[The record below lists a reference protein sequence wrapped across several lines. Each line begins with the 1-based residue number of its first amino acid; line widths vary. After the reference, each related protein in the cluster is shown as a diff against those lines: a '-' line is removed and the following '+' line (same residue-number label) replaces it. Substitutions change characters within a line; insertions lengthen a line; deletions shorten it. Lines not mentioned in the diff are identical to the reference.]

1 MGGSFG
7 ASLGS
12 FFGGALFVVGLIVSI
27 STLSPA
33 GLGLMGA
40 GYLLLDMSGFF
51 QGKNVILVNATTV
64 MVSDPETYEKVKVDS
79 VVRYDKLGWDAP
91 KYLANYAKSGDAQ
104 FRAFYNF
111 GKSDYLDGIPQ
122 VRLQTTGV
130 IKESVEE
137 LLAADTGVTKFTLY
151 NFNMSPTP
159 PEKEWVLFYLQSNYD
174 YNISTQLCT
183 INGAMYEMTS
193 YVYNVNNNTYD
204 ATLTPVATYKKVYY
218 TLVEVN
224 IDSYDSTTELIT
236 TTTTSKVQ
244 TYAQNSL
251 GILINT
257 QDTITSVVTSYEPID
272 TVESS
277 RNITLD
283 KIEIEPSG
291 VSDDLIIAV
300 PQYPQIALFYYATY
314 IPDSNPNRRYIWI
327 QSYTNEEN
335 IGQLISKSVKSTN
348 QIETYP
354 FVMLRNSFHDITE
367 YAPSNISTNIHDYP
381 TWGDF
386 FQAMASTGFSQV
398 RSEWRYKNTKEF
410 LKRINVNVDD
420 MIEAYHKNGDVGN
433 LRDAYF
439 HFGIR
444 PSDQGETVSKALYEI
459 LEYFDEELHPTEPLI
474 KMALGISCHTFIADI
489 KWRYLFPE
497 IKNEVIGNVGTYK
510 HEIKDWLIVRE
521 YVINTVTESPTWD
534 EAVAAGYDPS
544 HLRYGG
550 RRGEVPGALYYY
562 YSPLF
567 KITKTY
573 SIEVTRNPEKV
584 YEANDDGIST
594 WTGGYKNGELLYTI
608 PWRDATVVITAQ
620 DYNYVS
626 DGDAYVSKAKYGYG
640 TRVSRTVQGNQNP
653 IGFLDFVYSDWDM
666 NFDGGPLGDE
676 DPHTRYTLVV
686 KKQITATQ
694 TRTYYMY
701 IPRTLYYIA
710 QDAEDGVADV
720 YLGDEE
726 FWLPLPVVL
735 VDKLSVIEK
744 TQLIG
749 NCMFITF
756 FAYQKKH
763 LNWYETEE
771 FGAII
776 KALGIVIVFVSIFV
790 SIVTFNPGPTAT
802 AMEIFTVI
810 LERLL
815 VSAALYG
822 ALTLISTYVADTT
835 LKMILSVAAT
845 AIAMYAGGAFDSLE
859 GMNVVKLLELPV
871 QACDI
876 YTKDLQSKIASVAE
890 KTQNLMSQYEAR
902 MEEYEDA
909 FAKINGGL
917 STKSLASMPYDA
929 SGSYRET
936 ADLGYFQSCSMF
948 YAAGISLYTNFNSLY
963 TGFFDETVSKYC
975 SNQLRLGV
983 LSDS

>member
-7 ASLGS
+7 ESLGS

-151 NFNMSPTP
+151 DFNMSPTP

-183 INGAMYEMTS
+183 INSAMYEMTS
-193 YVYNVNNNTYD
+193 YVYNVNNDTYD

-224 IDSYDSTTELIT
+224 IDPYDSTTELIT

-251 GILINT
+251 NILIDT
-257 QDTITSVVTSYEPID
+257 QDTVTSVTTSYEPID
-272 TVESS
+272 TVEPSK
-277 RNITLD
+277 NITLD
-283 KIEIEPSG
+283 RIEIEPSG
-291 VSDDLIIAV
+291 VSNDLIIAV

-314 IPDSNPNRRYIWI
+314 IPDSNSGRRYIWI

-335 IGQLISKSVKSTN
+335 IGQLVSKSVKSTG

-354 FVMLRNSFHDITE
+354 FVMLRNSFHDID
-367 YAPSNISTNIHDYP
+367 DYP
-381 TWGDF
+381 TSPVSTNVADYESYETF
-386 FQAMASTGFSQV
+386 KTAMAEYGHSTP
-398 RSEWRYKNTKEF
+398 RTEWRYKNTKEF

-420 MIEAYHKNGDVGN
+420 MIKAYHENGDVSN

-439 HFGIR
+439 HFGVR
-444 PSDQGETVSKALYEI
+444 PSDEGEAVSKALYEI

-510 HEIKDWLIVRE
+510 HEIKDWLIIRE
-521 YVINTVTESPTWD
+521 YVITTVIESPTWD

-544 HLRYGG
+544 YLRYGS
-550 RRGEVPGALYYY
+550 RRSEVPGALYYRY
-562 YSPLF
+562 EPLF

-573 SIEVTRNPEKV
+573 SIEVIRNPDKV
-584 YEANDDGIST
+584 YEANEDGISQ
-594 WTGGYKNGELLYTI
+594 WTGGYRDGELIYTI
-608 PWRDATVVITAQ
+608 PWRNTTVEITTQ
-620 DYNYVS
+620 DYDYVF
-626 DGDAYVSKAKYGYG
+626 DGEEYGFEPKYGYG
-640 TRVSRTVQGNQNP
+640 TYVSRTVQGNQRP
-653 IGFLDFVYSDWDM
+653 IGFLDVVYSDWDM

-710 QDAEDGVADV
+710 QDAEDGIADV

-815 VSAALYG
+815 ISAALYG

-845 AIAMYAGGAFDSLE
+845 AIAMYAGGAFDNLE

-902 MEEYEDA
+902 MEEFEDA
-909 FAKINGGL
+909 FAKINRGL

-929 SGSYRET
+929 GSSYQET

-948 YAAGISLYTNFNSLY
+948 YAAGTSLYTNFNSLY

>member
-1 MGGSFG
+1 M
-7 ASLGS
+7 
-12 FFGGALFVVGLIVSI
+12 
-27 STLSPA
+27 
-33 GLGLMGA
+33 
-40 GYLLLDMSGFF
+40 
-51 QGKNVILVNATTV
+51 
-64 MVSDPETYEKVKVDS
+64 
-79 VVRYDKLGWDAP
+79 
-91 KYLANYAKSGDAQ
+91 
-104 FRAFYNF
+104 
-111 GKSDYLDGIPQ
+111 
-122 VRLQTTGV
+122 
-130 IKESVEE
+130 
-137 LLAADTGVTKFTLY
+137 
-151 NFNMSPTP
+151 
-159 PEKEWVLFYLQSNYD
+159 
-174 YNISTQLCT
+174 
-183 INGAMYEMTS
+183 
-193 YVYNVNNNTYD
+193 
-204 ATLTPVATYKKVYY
+204 
-218 TLVEVN
+218 
-224 IDSYDSTTELIT
+224 
-236 TTTTSKVQ
+236 
-244 TYAQNSL
+244 
-251 GILINT
+251 
-257 QDTITSVVTSYEPID
+257 
-272 TVESS
+272 
-277 RNITLD
+277 
-283 KIEIEPSG
+283 
-291 VSDDLIIAV
+291 
-300 PQYPQIALFYYATY
+300 ALFYYATY
-314 IPDSNPNRRYIWI
+314 IPDSNSGRRYIWI

-335 IGQLISKSVKSTN
+335 IEQLVSKSVKSTD

-354 FVMLRNSFHDITE
+354 FVMLRNSFHDID
-367 YAPSNISTNIHDYP
+367 DYP
-381 TWGDF
+381 TSSVSTNVADYESYEAF
-386 FQAMASTGFSQV
+386 KTAMAEYGHSTP
-398 RSEWRYKNTKEF
+398 RTEWRYKNTKEF

-420 MIEAYHKNGDVGN
+420 MIKAYHENGDVGN

-439 HFGIR
+439 HFGVR
-444 PSDQGETVSKALYEI
+444 PSDEGEAVSKALYEI

-497 IKNEVIGNVGTYK
+497 TKNEVIGNIGTYT
-510 HEIKDWLIVRE
+510 HEIKNWIIIRQYVTITEIV
-521 YVINTVTESPTWD
+521 SPTWD
-534 EAVAAGYDPS
+534 EAVAAGYNPEW
-544 HLRYGG
+544 LRYGS
-550 RRGEVPGALYYY
+550 RRSEVQGALYYRWE
-562 YSPLF
+562 PMF

-573 SIEVTRNPEKV
+573 SIEVIRNPDKV
-584 YEANDDGIST
+584 YEANEDGISQ
-594 WTGGYKNGELLYTI
+594 WTGGYRDGELLYSI
-608 PWRDATVVITAQ
+608 PWRETTVEITTQ
-620 DYNYVS
+620 DYVYAF
-626 DGDAYVSKAKYGYG
+626 DGEEYGFEAKYGYG
-640 TRVSRTVQGNQNP
+640 TQVYRTTQGNQHP
-653 IGFLDFVYSDWDM
+653 IGFLDVTYSDWDM

-701 IPRTLYYIA
+701 MPRTLYYIA

-815 VSAALYG
+815 ISAALYG

-845 AIAMYAGGAFDSLE
+845 AIAMYAGGAFDNLE

-902 MEEYEDA
+902 MEEFDI
-909 FAKINGGL
+909 F
-917 STKSLASMPYDA
+917 SRVP
-929 SGSYRET
+929 
-936 ADLGYFQSCSMF
+936 CSMQQEHLF
-948 YAAGISLYTNFNSLY
+948 IQTLTPYILDSLMKQYLSIVLISLDSE
-963 TGFFDETVSKYC
+963 FFPIAS
-975 SNQLRLGV
+975 
-983 LSDS
+983 